1 VNDMPR
7 MKADVVVLVVSVVL
21 VLSLAPGHGLWGWA
35 LALVGAALVG
45 AVFGIVGRRHGSR
58 SR

>member
-1 VNDMPR
+1 MPR

-35 LALVGAALVG
+35 QALVGAALVG

>member
-1 VNDMPR
+1 MPR
-7 MKADVVVLVVSVVL
+7 VKPDVVVLVVLVVL

-35 LALVGAALVG
+35 LAFLG
-45 AVFGIVGRRHGSR
+45 AVLAGAVVGIVGRRHGSR